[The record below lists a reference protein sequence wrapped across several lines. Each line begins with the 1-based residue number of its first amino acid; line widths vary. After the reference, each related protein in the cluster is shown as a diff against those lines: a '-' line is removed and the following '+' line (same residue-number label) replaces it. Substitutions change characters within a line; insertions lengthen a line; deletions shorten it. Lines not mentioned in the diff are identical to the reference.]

1 MRHLNS
7 NFVVV
12 VLDSYGAIK
21 PIASFVLRPS
31 FELAQSVV
39 KYHYPFDIARC
50 DSIRF
55 SVISH
60 SDYLRC
66 CREPNVEVN
75 IDWSYA

>member
-12 VLDSYGAIK
+12 VLDSSGAIK
-21 PIASFVLRPS
+21 PIASFVLLPS

-39 KYHYPFDIARC
+39 KFHYPFAIAC
-50 DSIRF
+50 GDSIRF

-66 CREPNVEVN
+66 RREPNLEVN
-75 IDWSYA
+75 IDWSHA